1 MIKKKDVVKITK
13 LKIKI
18 LILNP
23 NNFIKILN
31 MLFLDTT
38 EQELKRKV

>member
-1 MIKKKDVVKITK
+1 MIKKNDVVKITK
-13 LKIKI
+13 LKTEI
-18 LILNP
+18 LILNA